1 MESSTYVNTL
11 MPNKLVPLLDQLA
24 EDAGSN
30 RSAQIREGILMLAA
44 VRHLHRGTQ
53 ATLAKE
59 DEELSEIHARLVD
72 EFGEAG
78 MLNKRIEVCTFEE
91 GGRGLRVDD
100 KYVFF
105 IHPDDPEILCCQV
118 GKGEDLEQYQVRGGG
133 LVKVGPV
140 PFAEPSMN

>member
-1 MESSTYVNTL
+1 MESTYVNTL

-24 EDAGSN
+24 EDADSN

-59 DEELSEIHARLVD
+59 DEELAEIHARLVS

-78 MLNKRIEVCTFEE
+78 MLNKKLEWVTFAE
-91 GGRGLRVDD
+91 GGRGLRVDGE
-100 KYVFF
+100 YVFV
-105 IHPDDPEILCCQV
+105 IHPDDPAVLCCQV
-118 GKGEDLEQYQVRGGG
+118 GEGEDLEQYQVRGGG